1 MKPGD
6 FHLIVPKL
14 TVKEG
19 AILRAGDE
27 IFYSRENP
35 EVKFVSPVSGILREI
50 KRGEK
55 RVIKELVIDAD
66 AEDTYRD
73 FGKLDAG
80 STSAE
85 AIKNRLLE
93 SGCWVFIKQRPYDVI
108 ANAHKTPKAIFI
120 SAYASAPLA
129 ADYDFTLA
137 GKENEL
143 QAAITGLG
151 KLTEGKIH
159 VGIGKNS
166 DSLFKNING
175 VVLHR
180 ISGPHP
186 SGNVGTLINK
196 IDPVNKGEV
205 VWTITPQDLV
215 IIGELFLTGK
225 FNAERIV
232 ALAGSSVKS
241 PRYYKTK
248 IGAEVA
254 TVVYDSG
261 INEENVRVI
270 SGDVLTGKKVPFDG
284 HLGYYPNTITVIPEG
299 DDYDF
304 FGWNKPI
311 FNKLSVTRAMTFS
324 WLTPKKSML

>member
-1 MKPGD
+1 
-6 FHLIVPKL
+6 
-14 TVKEG
+14 
-19 AILRAGDE
+19 
-27 IFYSRENP
+27 
-35 EVKFVSPVSGILREI
+35 
-50 KRGEK
+50 
-55 RVIKELVIDAD
+55 
-66 AEDTYRD
+66 
-73 FGKLDAG
+73 
-80 STSAE
+80 
-85 AIKNRLLE
+85 
-93 SGCWVFIKQRPYDVI
+93 
-108 ANAHKTPKAIFI
+108 HKTPKAIFI

-215 IIGELFLTGK
+215 ISGVSFLTGN

-261 INEENVRVI
+261 INEENV
-270 SGDVLTGKKVPFDG
+270 
-284 HLGYYPNTITVIPEG
+284 
-299 DDYDF
+299 
-304 FGWNKPI
+304 
-311 FNKLSVTRAMTFS
+311 
-324 WLTPKKSML
+324 